1 MRLCASGH
9 EAIVH
14 DGAVLGPRDD
24 CPLCAAN
31 QSLAETLAEV
41 SRLEGRA
48 KDLSNEIAALHV
60 QLDRAYGACQH

>member
-9 EAIVH
+9 EAIIH

-31 QSLAETLAEV
+31 QSLADALAEV
-41 SRLEGRA
+41 SRLSGRVEE
-48 KDLSNEIAALHV
+48 LETRTIILTG
-60 QLDRAYGACQH
+60 RIR